1 MKSVAYPAREERE
14 KRLSCHMYCEPAF
27 NRTSE
32 FPLVRRA
39 HAAIEK
45 HDWRKN
51 EYAIESRIAS
61 NQRLAIRSE
70 ARMTMKAVAKA
81 IVYYCCYRRGDN
93 QFEVWADIPYLAKKI
108 GAMYLVNDQR
118 VRYDT
123 VYNAL
128 SQFERMGALMLA
140 RDYDKSTKRFK
151 KSRIFVMPSFFRMF
165 GLTDKEVAKLIA
177 GNQKHFDKQD
187 SDIKSKMS
195 ALWGRN
201 KLAESTK
208 ATIRGLANKRRLE
221 WMRIKYKALN
231 DEVNAPL
238 VREITNPGVQT
249 QRPAANDIPER
260 VRLRANLSKAEE
272 WMLEVAI
279 SRANPTLTP
288 DQVQEAID
296 NKLRER
302 RPLKN

>member
-1 MKSVAYPAREERE
+1 MKSVAYAPLEERQ
-14 KRLSCHMYCEPAF
+14 KRLSCHMYCKPAF
-27 NRTSE
+27 NRTSD

-51 EYAIESRIAS
+51 EYAIEARIAA

-70 ARMTMKAVAKA
+70 SRMTLKAVAKA
-81 IVYYCCYRRGDN
+81 LVYYCCYRRGNN

-128 SQFERMGALMLA
+128 EQLERMGVVMIA

-151 KSRIFVMPSFFRMF
+151 KSRIFVMPNFFRMF

-177 GNQKHFDKQD
+177 ANQKYYEQQD
-187 SDIKSKMS
+187 NDVKSKMS

-221 WMRIKYKALN
+221 WMRIKYKAIN
-231 DEVNAPL
+231 DQVNTPV
-238 VREITNPGVQT
+238 VREITNPALQT

-260 VRLRANLSKAEE
+260 VRLRQDLPNAEE
-272 WMLEVAI
+272 WKLQFEI
-279 SRANPTLTP
+279 SRQNPHFTSE
-288 DQVQEAID
+288 QVQIAID
-296 NKLRER
+296 DLLRKR
-302 RPLKN
+302 LKH